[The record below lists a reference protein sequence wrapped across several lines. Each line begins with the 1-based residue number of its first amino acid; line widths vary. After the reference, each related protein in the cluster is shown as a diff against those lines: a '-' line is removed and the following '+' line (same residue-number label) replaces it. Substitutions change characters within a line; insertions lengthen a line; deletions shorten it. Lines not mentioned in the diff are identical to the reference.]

1 MNLSKG
7 LKAGSELIQTCKVRL
22 AQAAWRQESFEASSE
37 GLGFYSFFTSEEP
50 LKVSEVLCCALFWI
64 TVAAELSTDSGANST
79 RPDGRAGLGC
89 WPSGE

>member
-1 MNLSKG
+1 MLFLLERSGSLVNLSKG

-50 LKVSEVLCCALFWI
+50 LKVSEKCCA
-64 TVAAELSTDSGANST
+64 VPYSGS
-79 RPDGRAGLGC
+79 L
-89 WPSGE
+89 